1 MKPISYNNTK
11 TSIKSIAKEWLP
23 PILTKALQSLEKDKI
38 SFEGPFSSWEKASA
52 QSTGYDA
59 THILDKVL
67 AATLK
72 VRAGEAAFERD
83 SVLFDTPKYEWA
95 MISGLMWAAAKNNG
109 KLNVLDFG
117 GALGSSYFQNKKFWD
132 TLPELQWN
140 IVEQPNYVSL
150 GKTHIQNEQIRFYN
164 TIESYKKE
172 NTPNVIL
179 VSSVLQYLPD
189 PFTTISELIALKS
202 PFIVLDRITVNA
214 TQNHAYYVQHVPQTI
229 YKASY
234 PCISFSEELL
244 IQAFKNYNLV
254 TEFQS
259 LPFPALTKINT
270 FFKGYIYSAVK
281 CPDQEK

>member
-1 MKPISYNNTK
+1 MNTL
-11 TSIKSIAKEWLP
+11 KSIAKDFTP
-23 PILTKALQSLEKDKI
+23 PILTKTLQGLRKDKI

-83 SVLFDTPKYEWA
+83 SVLFDTPKYEWP

-172 NTPNVIL
+172 HTPNVIL
-179 VSSVLQYLPD
+179 VSGVLQYLSD

-202 PFIVLDRITVNA
+202 PLIVLDRITVNA
-214 TQNHAYYVQHVPQTI
+214 TQNHAYYVQHVPETI

-244 IQAFKNYNLV
+244 IQAFESYDLV

-270 FFKGYIYSAVK
+270 FFKGYILDYVSHK
-281 CPDQEK
+281 KS